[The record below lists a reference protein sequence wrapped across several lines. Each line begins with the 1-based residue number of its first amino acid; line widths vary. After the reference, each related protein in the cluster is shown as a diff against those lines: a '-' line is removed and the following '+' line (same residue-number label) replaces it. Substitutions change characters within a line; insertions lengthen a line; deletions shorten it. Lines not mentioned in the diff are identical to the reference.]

1 MYIFT
6 NKTTEKKKLKSELAV
21 SGDLE
26 QGVRAGGG
34 GGAAVPPETFHGRV
48 IELEFKCRSER
59 HNSITVDKILD
70 NN

>member
-26 QGVRAGGG
+26 QGVPAG

-48 IELEFKCRSER
+48 IELEFKCRSGR